1 MLELV
6 TFCKQTEEYQVVRND
21 NSEKEKE
28 HFYSYKIE
36 KASVYLTDGI
46 LLFFIL
52 ILSLSVG
59 FIYIQGRTFSEKNS
73 STFQLV

>member
-6 TFCKQTEEYQVVRND
+6 TFCKQKEEYQVVTDD
-21 NSEKEKE
+21 NSGKRKE

-36 KASVYLTDGI
+36 KTSVYLTDGI
-46 LLFFIL
+46 LLLFIL
-52 ILSLSVG
+52 ILSLSIG

-73 STFQLV
+73 LTFQIA